1 MKRNRRLLK
10 KLVVFALVFG
20 VVFSTRLPLTQAKDR
35 SVEKEEYFS
44 IPQKI
49 EKPDQEGAV
58 PDLLLRIGDKTDLE
72 PEGAQGN
79 VKWFVSNDRIVKII
93 SKNGQKCTIKA
104 MDTGRAIVTAVAQN
118 QVTKYNAVIKCGD
131 SYVEAWCRQ
140 WVADYISDDM
150 DFKTKLLTASEYLC
164 SSLYQY
170 GYSSDASD
178 VIANKRGSCIG
189 GAYLLEMMYRAMGFE
204 AHARYAAADDMSRYP
219 QGIIFGSGHYNVVV
233 IVNGE
238 NYYLDGTPGTGFV
251 YLSTENKALFLG
263 WEKGGPWDLES
274 FVGNKNMKN

>member
-1 MKRNRRLLK
+1 MERKRRLLK
-10 KLVVFALVFG
+10 KLAVFALVFG
-20 VVFSTRLPLTQAKDR
+20 MLFSTELLLTQAKVPN
-35 SVEKEEYFS
+35 VEQEGYFS

-58 PDLLLRIGDKTDLE
+58 PDLLLRIGYKTDLE

-93 SKNGQKCTIKA
+93 SKNGKKCTIKA
-104 MDTGRAIVTAVAQN
+104 MDTGRTIVTAVAQN

-170 GYSSDASD
+170 GYSSDAAD
-178 VIANKRGSCIG
+178 VITNKQGSCIG

-204 AHARYAAADDMSRYP
+204 AHARFAANDDMTRYP
-219 QGIIFGSGHYNVVV
+219 ATIRFGSGHYNVVV

-238 NYYLDGTPGTGFV
+238 KYYLDGTPGTGFV
-251 YLSTENKALFLG
+251 YLSTEDKALFLG
-263 WEKGGPWDLES
+263 WEKGSRWDRNREDTD
-274 FVGNKNMKN
+274 

>member
-1 MKRNRRLLK
+1 MKRKRRLLK
-10 KLVVFALVFG
+10 KLAVFVLAFG
-20 VVFSTRLPLTQAKDR
+20 MLFSTKLPLIQAKTR

-44 IPQKI
+44 IPEKI

-58 PDLLLRIGDKTDLE
+58 PDLILRIGYESDLE

-104 MDTGRAIVTAVAQN
+104 MNTGRAIVTAVAQN
-118 QVTKYNAVIKCGD
+118 QVTKYNVVIKHGA
-131 SYVEAWCRQ
+131 SYAEAWCRQ

-170 GYSSDASD
+170 GNNTDAAD
-178 VIANKRGSCIG
+178 VITDKQGSCVG
-189 GAYLLEMMYRAMGFE
+189 GAHLLEMMYRAMGFE
-204 AHARYAAADDMSRYP
+204 AHARYAAADDMTRYP
-219 QGIIFGSGHYNVVV
+219 PGMLFGSEHHNVVV

-238 NYYLDGTPGTGFV
+238 KYYLDGTPGTGFV
-251 YLSTENKALFLG
+251 YLSTEDKALFLG
-263 WEKGGPWDLES
+263 WEKGSRWDMDSEDAD
-274 FVGNKNMKN
+274 